1 MVRVVQRD
9 VLQRDMCRLLW
20 LAFTDCVNRSRA
32 LGAPDVYR
40 VRSFGKRERPPIV
53 LLAFQRSDASAV
65 SIAKMLSELSGREYG
80 RQRRLV
86 PVFRFQ
92 SRPTGFQL
100 AGSGFDC
107 MQCGRVHAGGF
118 TTARGRTEDVN
129 LVVDQ
134 DGAVLSIRIN
144 RPDVRNAFDDETI
157 SELTRAFREVPE
169 RVRAVVLSG
178 EGQVFCAGGDLNWMR
193 RTADYTEE
201 ENLRD
206 AEALAGLFLAV
217 DECPCPVV
225 ARVQGAAFGGGLGLV
240 SVSDIV
246 IAEEGAKFCF
256 SEVKLGLVPSVI
268 SQFALRK
275 IGESAARR
283 YFLTAE
289 VFDAREAQ
297 RIGLVHR
304 IVPFDRLDQE
314 VDVVVGAILA
324 NGPQAVRSAKALIR
338 QLRGKTVEEAISL
351 STKTI
356 AQARASEEGKEGVA
370 AFLEK
375 RKPSWQE

>member
-1 MVRVVQRD
+1 M
-9 VLQRDMCRLLW
+9 
-20 LAFTDCVNRSRA
+20 
-32 LGAPDVYR
+32 
-40 VRSFGKRERPPIV
+40 IV
-53 LLAFQRSDASAV
+53 KQ
-65 SIAKMLSELSGREYG
+65 
-80 RQRRLV
+80 
-86 PVFRFQ
+86 
-92 SRPTGFQL
+92 
-100 AGSGFDC
+100 
-107 MQCGRVHAGGF
+107 H
-118 TTARGRTEDVN
+118 
-129 LVVDQ
+129 
-134 DGAVLSIRIN
+134 GAVLRIRIN

-157 SELTRAFREVPE
+157 AELTRAFRDVPGD
-169 RVRAVVLSG
+169 VRTVVLSG
-178 EGQVFCAGGDLNWMR
+178 EGQIFCAGGDLNWMR
-193 RTADYTEE
+193 RTADYSEE

-225 ARVQGAAFGGGLGLV
+225 AQVQGAAFGGGLGLV
-240 SVSDIV
+240 SVSDVV
-246 IAEEGAKFCF
+246 IAEESAKFCF

-289 VFDAREAQ
+289 VFDASEAR

-304 IVPFDRLDQE
+304 VVPIDQLDQE
-314 VDVVVGAILA
+314 VDAVVTAILS

-338 QLRGKTVEEAISL
+338 QLRGKTVEEAVSL

-356 AQARASEEGKEGVA
+356 AKARASEEGKEGVA

-375 RKPSWQE
+375 RTPAWKE

>member
-1 MVRVVQRD
+1 M
-9 VLQRDMCRLLW
+9 
-20 LAFTDCVNRSRA
+20 
-32 LGAPDVYR
+32 
-40 VRSFGKRERPPIV
+40 
-53 LLAFQRSDASAV
+53 
-65 SIAKMLSELSGREYG
+65 
-80 RQRRLV
+80 
-86 PVFRFQ
+86 
-92 SRPTGFQL
+92 
-100 AGSGFDC
+100 
-107 MQCGRVHAGGF
+107 
-118 TTARGRTEDVN
+118 N
-129 LVVDQ
+129 LVVKQ
-134 DGAVLSIRIN
+134 DKSVLSIRIH

-157 SELTRAFREVPE
+157 AELTKAFRDVPDD
-169 RVRAVVLSG
+169 VRAVVLSG
-178 EGQVFCAGGDLNWMR
+178 EGSVFCAGGDLNWMR

-217 DECPCPVV
+217 DECPCPVI

-240 SVSDIV
+240 SVSDVV
-246 IAEEGAKFCF
+246 IAEENAKFCF

-275 IGESAARR
+275 TGESNARR

-289 VFDAREAQ
+289 VFDAPEAH

-304 IVPFDRLDQE
+304 VVPLDRLDE
-314 VDVVVGAILA
+314 EIEAVVAAILS

-338 QLRGKTVEEAISL
+338 QLRGKTVEEAVSI

-356 AQARASEEGKEGVA
+356 ARARASEEGKEGVA

-375 RKPSWQE
+375 RTPAWKE